1 MQIMTNSD
9 TLIVMPAFN
18 ESENITDA
26 IKDLRM
32 FFANIL
38 VVDDGSSDNTREIAL
53 NNGCICIKH
62 LFNAGQGAAVQTGIK
77 YFTSNKNF
85 KYVITFDAD
94 GQHRA
99 EDADEM
105 KREAEKYNLDAII
118 GSRFLNTA
126 TIEEI
131 PQSKRIAL
139 RIAKIIENK
148 LTGLSN
154 SDVHVGLRLMSQKA
168 AKSLNLKSFGMSHST
183 EILLQLS
190 KKRIKVKEK
199 SVLIRYNKYGQSPLN
214 GINILLDLALNYLY
228 LEQ

>member
-1 MQIMTNSD
+1 MTNSD

-94 GQHRA
+94 GQQRA

-148 LTGLSN
+148 HTGKFITNLAN
-154 SDVHVGLRLMSQKA
+154 DVGMITNLVSTVILNIFKDSFTLIGL
-168 AKSLNLKSFGMSHST
+168 
-183 EILLQLS
+183 LS
-190 KKRIKVKEK
+190 KQA
-199 SVLIRYNKYGQSPLN
+199 NKFSIIWL
-214 GINILLDLALNYLY
+214 
-228 LEQ
+228 